1 MKNFPV
7 EKPSRSDLNG
17 NFPASREITKLK
29 WVCELKYGSS
39 LSDENRIIGS
49 IPVYGSNG
57 IVGYHNMSITQ
68 KPVIIIGRKGSFG
81 KINYSNEKC
90 FPIDTTYYIDQTA
103 TRNNLR
109 WLFYALNTL
118 ELDSISKDSAVPG
131 LSREEAYKK
140 LVVFPSL
147 DEQKK
152 IALFLDSE
160 TQKIDSLISKKQTLI
175 DLLKEERA
183 AIINQAVTKGIDPNV
198 EMKDSGIEWLG
209 RIPKHWRP
217 VPLKKHLLSVVDYRG
232 KTPTKREDGEIFLV
246 TARNIKGG
254 IINYTLSQ
262 EYISKDDY
270 NQVMQRGK
278 PIIGDVLFTTEAPLG
293 EVASVDRD
301 DIALAQRIIKFRAN
315 PEYLDNYYLKEWLSS
330 QSFQNNLQSYATGS
344 TALGIKASK
353 LNFLKLLLPPLGE
366 QKMILYY
373 ISEEKAKIDNSIV
386 NIQKEIALLQEYRTA
401 LISEVVT
408 GKFDV
413 RQEVVS

>member
-209 RIPKHWRP
+209 RIPNHWRP

-386 NIQKEIALLQEYRTA
+386 NIQKEIALLQEYR
-401 LISEVVT
+401 
-408 GKFDV
+408 
-413 RQEVVS
+413 

>member
-386 NIQKEIALLQEYRTA
+386 NIQKEIALLQEYR
-401 LISEVVT
+401 
-408 GKFDV
+408 V